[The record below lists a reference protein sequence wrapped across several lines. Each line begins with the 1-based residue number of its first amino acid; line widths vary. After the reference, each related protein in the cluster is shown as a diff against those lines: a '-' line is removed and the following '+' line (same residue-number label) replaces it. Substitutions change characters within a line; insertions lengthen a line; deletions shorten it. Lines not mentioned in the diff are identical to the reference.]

1 MSRAFHPTE
10 GIMLRILLL
19 LFCVL
24 LSPLSLSKTE
34 SAVSLLDNRF
44 RVDPTIEQIS
54 FVIYRKKPS
63 KAVVLVRPDGKKYY
77 AWDYPD
83 NVSWYEENGL
93 DIISIDKP
101 MPGPW
106 QAVGKVTPKNNI
118 ILLSNL
124 ELKVDAF
131 PARLFED
138 ERIKFTARLLQDGE
152 PLVLGDFLE
161 RVRLQVAFLPY
172 VENEEALAEDLQPE
186 PIMLGS
192 FMDDG
197 KGLDEYPGDGVFT
210 AEVPVDVE
218 PGKYRARIVS
228 GNGVFLRAVEQISLV
243 YPSPITVTFV
253 RARDEMKQHRLMVT
267 GEQGMIKP
275 GSIAVT
281 IKQMNPEEKQQVTQS
296 ATDKESLT
304 ADFMLP
310 VDEMPGKHTWQ
321 GTVFATEE
329 GTGRPLVLNL
339 PQRSF
344 SVMRKLD
351 VEKSTAEYHRIQAE
365 QKRALELAR
374 IKRERDEAIQSGML
388 TIIIGNVVVILLGL
402 VIWFILGKLRIRKVD
417 KPEMQLDAPPKN

>member
-1 MSRAFHPTE
+1 
-10 GIMLRILLL
+10 MLRILLL
-19 LFCVL
+19 LLCMLV
-24 LSPLSLSKTE
+24 SPLSRSETE
-34 SAVSLLDNRF
+34 SSVSLLDNRF

-106 QAVGKVTPKNNI
+106 QAIGKITPKNNI

-124 ELKVDAF
+124 ELRVDEF
-131 PARLFED
+131 PSRLFEG
-138 ERIKFTARLLQDGE
+138 ERLKFTARLLQDGK
-152 PLVLGDFLE
+152 PLVLQDFLE

-172 VENEEALAEDLQPE
+172 VENEEVLAEALQPE

-197 KGLDEYPGDGVFT
+197 EGLDEYPGDGIFT
-210 AEVPVDVE
+210 AEVPVDVD
-218 PGKYRARIVS
+218 PGKYRTRIVS
-228 GNGVFLRAVEQISLV
+228 GNGVFLRAVEQTSLV
-243 YPSPITVTFV
+243 YPSPMTVTFV
-253 RARDEMKQHRLMVT
+253 RARDEEKQHRLMVT
-267 GEQGMIKP
+267 GEQGMLMP

-281 IKQMNPEEKQQVTQS
+281 VTQTNPQEEQRVTQS
-296 ATDKESLT
+296 SSDKDSLT

-310 VDEMPGKHTWQ
+310 ADEAPGKHTWK
-321 GTVFATEE
+321 GTVFATEA
-329 GTGRPLVLNL
+329 GTKRPLILTI
-339 PQRSF
+339 PESSF

-351 VEKSTAEYHRIQAE
+351 VEKSTAEYHRIQEE

-402 VIWFILGKLRIRKVD
+402 VIWFVISKLRIRKVE